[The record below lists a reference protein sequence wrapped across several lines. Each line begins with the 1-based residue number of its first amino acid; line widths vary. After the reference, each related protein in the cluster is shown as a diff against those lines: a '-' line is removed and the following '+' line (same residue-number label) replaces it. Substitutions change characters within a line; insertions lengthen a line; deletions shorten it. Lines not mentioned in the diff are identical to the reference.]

1 MASLKGVLGSRKL
14 LGISFNKSKSSKHGD
29 HVANITRQVTKDVP
43 VRPPLSL
50 LKELAD
56 ASCNTDSY
64 ASIMDVVAYRL
75 DKGVKKPSSWNKVYN
90 SLVVVEHLII
100 YGAGHIREDL
110 RKKYLTMLEVF
121 SKDFRCVDKRDGTDH
136 GYSVRVKAA
145 AVLNL
150 LLSESL
156 ADEERMKMAHQGSY
170 SSEASSNAT
179 SRSSS
184 NPEAFSS
191 GEIGGNS
198 FLHSLQTLT
207 ILSPSEA
214 SKDSDFRSPIPA
226 LPPPPSDTRRHRRSV
241 SYPDSSKIDN
251 RRFGGL
257 SSEELHQFAPA
268 EDEDAV
274 SQPIKAF
281 PLPLQRQRS
290 RRSKSL
296 DFDWPNEQGPEQAF
310 STVPGVVNG
319 VVDLSA
325 ASDTATNT
333 SALPAAASSG
343 KDLGTRPAF
352 ATRIGQYSYGPQAVP
367 ARLVPWAVAP
377 GTEQLP
383 FRPVASL
390 QPALSPLVAVSTLPA
405 IDNLGTPNN
414 NPFVV

>member
-1 MASLKGVLGSRKL
+1 
-14 LGISFNKSKSSKHGD
+14 
-29 HVANITRQVTKDVP
+29 
-43 VRPPLSL
+43 
-50 LKELAD
+50 
-56 ASCNTDSY
+56 
-64 ASIMDVVAYRL
+64 
-75 DKGVKKPSSWNKVYN
+75 NKVYN

-156 ADEERMKMAHQGSY
+156 ADEERMKMGHQGSY

-207 ILSPSEA
+207 IMSPSEA

-241 SYPDSSKIDN
+241 SYPDSSNIDN
-251 RRFGGL
+251 RFGGS
-257 SSEELHQFAPA
+257 SSEEPPQLAPA
-268 EDEDAV
+268 EDVDAV

-281 PLPLQRQRS
+281 PLPQRQR
-290 RRSKSL
+290 
-296 DFDWPNEQGPEQAF
+296 
-310 STVPGVVNG
+310 
-319 VVDLSA
+319 
-325 ASDTATNT
+325 
-333 SALPAAASSG
+333 
-343 KDLGTRPAF
+343 
-352 ATRIGQYSYGPQAVP
+352 
-367 ARLVPWAVAP
+367 
-377 GTEQLP
+377 
-383 FRPVASL
+383 
-390 QPALSPLVAVSTLPA
+390 
-405 IDNLGTPNN
+405 
-414 NPFVV
+414 

>member
-1 MASLKGVLGSRKL
+1 
-14 LGISFNKSKSSKHGD
+14 
-29 HVANITRQVTKDVP
+29 
-43 VRPPLSL
+43 
-50 LKELAD
+50 ELAD

-64 ASIMDVVAYRL
+64 ASIMDVIAYRL

-156 ADEERMKMAHQGSY
+156 ADEERMKMGHQGSY

-207 ILSPSEA
+207 IMSPSEA

-241 SYPDSSKIDN
+241 SYPDSSNIDN
-251 RRFGGL
+251 RFGGS
-257 SSEELHQFAPA
+257 SSEEPPQLAPA
-268 EDEDAV
+268 EDVDAV

-281 PLPLQRQRS
+281 PLPQRQCS

-325 ASDTATNT
+325 ASDTSTNT
-333 SALPAAASSG
+333 SALPAAALSG
-343 KDLGTRPAF
+343 KDLGTRPAS

-367 ARLVPWAVAP
+367 GRLVPWAVAP

-383 FRPVASL
+383 VRPVASL
-390 QPALSPLVAVSTLPA
+390 QPAISPLVAVSTLPA
-405 IDNLGTPNN
+405 IENLGTQNN
-414 NPFVV
+414 NPFML